1 MTQQHD
7 EDTRVDRLGPSE
19 MYTDDDRPMPVER
32 DERPDQV
39 ERVEPA
45 HRASAGGSAFY
56 GWLVAIGMIALL
68 TGIVG
73 AVAAAVDYAITID
86 WNQAQDSAGT
96 AGTIGIVSV
105 VVLLVILAIAYYA
118 GGSVAGRLARAHGA
132 LQGFG
137 VWLIGIV
144 VTAIVAGLAAM
155 AGSEYDVL
163 NRMDLP
169 SVPIADTTLTTGG
182 LIAVAAAA
190 LITLVA
196 AVAGGRAGSRRTF

>member
-19 MYTDDDRPMPVER
+19 MYADEGPTVVEPDR
-32 DERPDQV
+32 DERPD
-39 ERVEPA
+39 RVEPA
-45 HRASAGGSAFY
+45 YRRSSGGSAFY

-86 WNQAQDSAGT
+86 WNEAQGSAGT

-137 VWLIGIV
+137 VWLIGVV
-144 VTAIVAGLAAM
+144 VTAIVAGLAAL

-169 SVPIADTTLTTGG
+169 SVPIADNTLTTGG
-182 LIAVAAAA
+182 LIAVAAAV

-196 AVAGGRAGSRRTF
+196 AVAGGRAGKRRTD

>member
-1 MTQQHD
+1 MSQQHKD
-7 EDTRVDRLGPSE
+7 DTRVERLGPSE
-19 MYTDDDRPMPVER
+19 TYDDEPPTIVER
-32 DERPDQV
+32 DDADQV
-39 ERVEPA
+39 EPTNR
-45 HRASAGGSAFY
+45 RSTSGSAFY

-73 AVAAAVDYAITID
+73 AVAAALDYALTID

-96 AGTIGIVSV
+96 AGTIGIASV
-105 VVLLVILAIAYYA
+105 VVLLLVLGIAYYA

-132 LQGFG
+132 LHGFG

-169 SVPIADTTLTTGG
+169 SLPIADTTLTAGG

-196 AVAGGRAGSRRTF
+196 AVAGGLAGKRRTS

>member
-19 MYTDDDRPMPVER
+19 AYVDDRPTVADPER
-32 DERPDQV
+32 DERDDGV
-39 ERVEPA
+39 LEP
-45 HRASAGGSAFY
+45 RRRGSVGGSAFY

-73 AVAAAVDYAITID
+73 AVAAAVDYALTID
-86 WNQAQDSAGT
+86 WNAAQGS
-96 AGTIGIVSV
+96 AGTIGIASV
-105 VVLLVILAIAYYA
+105 VVLLVVLAIAYYA

-132 LQGFG
+132 LHGFG

-144 VTAIVAGLAAM
+144 VTAIVAGLAAL

-169 SVPIADTTLTTGG
+169 SLPIADTTLTTGG
-182 LIAVAAAA
+182 LVAVAAAV
-190 LITLVA
+190 LTTLVA
-196 AVAGGRAGSRRTF
+196 AVAGGVAGKRRTD